1 MIRVIVAGSRTITDR
16 ALVASVLDQALAGW
30 TMFDVAIV
38 SGMAAGPD
46 LLGKQWA
53 DANEFSVIEVP
64 ANWDGLGKSAGF
76 LRNTIMAD
84 IADCL
89 IVQWDGVSRGTRDMI
104 NKATERG
111 LVVLQVNAYT
121 ALLHNHEG
129 AMALY
134 PLDAIKALSIP
145 QRRDRVEDYQPLIDA
160 HWQKETAIV
169 TLAVPDWVKQGGQFC

>member
-30 TMFDVAIV
+30 TMFDVTIV

-121 ALLHNHEG
+121 ALMHYEG
-129 AMALY
+129 AIASY
-134 PLDAIKALSIP
+134 TLDAIKALSIP

-160 HWQKETAIV
+160 HWKRETAAPL
-169 TLAVPDWVKQGGQFC
+169 TLAVPDWVKQQGGQR